1 MVKVPTYGTENFPK
15 MILNF
20 SRLMQEEEEIENKI
34 FCDWDLVKSRLR
46 ISQRS
51 DDREDAKSKPTEAT
65 V

>member
-34 FCDWDLVKSRLR
+34 LCDWDLVKSRLR
-46 ISQRS
+46 ISRRS
-51 DDREDAKSKPTEAT
+51 DDREDAD
-65 V
+65 

>member
-1 MVKVPTYGTENFPK
+1 MVKVLTYGTENFPK

-34 FCDWDLVKSRLR
+34 LCDWDLVKSRLR
-46 ISQRS
+46 ISRRS

>member
-34 FCDWDLVKSRLR
+34 LCDWDLVKSRLR

>member
-1 MVKVPTYGTENFPK
+1 MVKVLTYGTENFPK

-34 FCDWDLVKSRLR
+34 LCDWDLVKSRLR

>member
-20 SRLMQEEEEIENKI
+20 SRLMQEEKEIENKI
-34 FCDWDLVKSRLR
+34 LCDWDLIKSRLR
-46 ISQRS
+46 ISRRS

>member
-34 FCDWDLVKSRLR
+34 LCDWDLVMSRLC

>member
-34 FCDWDLVKSRLR
+34 LCDWDLVKSRLR
-46 ISQRS
+46 ISRRS